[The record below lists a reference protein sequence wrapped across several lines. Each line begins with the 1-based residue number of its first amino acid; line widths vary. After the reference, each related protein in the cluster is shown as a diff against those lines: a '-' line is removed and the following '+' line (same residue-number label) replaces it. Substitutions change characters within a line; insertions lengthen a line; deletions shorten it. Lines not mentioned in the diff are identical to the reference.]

1 MNMLDSFNSCN
12 NRADV
17 GARVSAFPHH
27 AGRALERRR
36 PAWPALARLSDG
48 RGEHTVSIRDV
59 SPAGLSVFADGHRA
73 GDQLGVV
80 LLARDGSAIGDAI
93 PATVVYVD
101 HGEGGHVV
109 GVAFADPRRAADVV
123 RQLAA

>member
-1 MNMLDSFNSCN
+1 
-12 NRADV
+12 
-17 GARVSAFPHH
+17 VSAFPHH

-36 PAWPALARLSDG
+36 PAWPALARLTDG
-48 RGEHTVSIRDV
+48 HCEHTVSIRDV

-73 GDQLGVV
+73 GDVLGVV

-101 HGEGGHVV
+101 HGEGGHVL
-109 GVAFADPRRAADVV
+109 GVAFTDPRRAADVV